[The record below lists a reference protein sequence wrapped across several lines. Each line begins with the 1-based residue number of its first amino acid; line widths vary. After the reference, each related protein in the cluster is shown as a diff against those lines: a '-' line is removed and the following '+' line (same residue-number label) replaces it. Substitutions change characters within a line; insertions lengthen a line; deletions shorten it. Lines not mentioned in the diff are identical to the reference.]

1 MVIVHCGLLFIYCK
15 YNNLTAEIVVV
26 VYRCIGLLILVIKEA
41 ILLLLSVSDA
51 LMGFIGSDST

>member
-1 MVIVHCGLLFIYCK
+1 
-15 YNNLTAEIVVV
+15 LTAEIVVV

-51 LMGFIGSDST
+51 LMGFIWSYST